1 MSKELKGSIRIIS
14 YPIQNTN
21 KEIEI
26 IRKDHL
32 KILDLKNK
40 ITKIEITQEGFQQQI

>member
-14 YPIQNTN
+14 YQIQNTN

-32 KILDLKNK
+32 KILDFK
-40 ITKIEITQEGFQQQI
+40 ITKIEITQEGFQQKI